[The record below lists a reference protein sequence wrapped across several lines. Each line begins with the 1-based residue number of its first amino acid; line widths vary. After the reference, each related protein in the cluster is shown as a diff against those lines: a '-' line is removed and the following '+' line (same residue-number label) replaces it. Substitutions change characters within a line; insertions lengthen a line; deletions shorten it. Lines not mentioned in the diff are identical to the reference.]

1 MCRDIHAYASL
12 GLYNRDMYQFLRRHS
27 PTRIFAVSTLISLA
41 ALVFVAATLGW
52 QAALVTL
59 ALIVIEMTFSF
70 DNAIINARIL
80 TTMSPFW
87 QKMFM
92 TVGILVAVFGMRIVF
107 PIAVVMLG
115 AGLSW
120 QSVLDL
126 ALHHPHEYAEK
137 LHQAHPSIASFGGM
151 FLLMLTLDFF
161 MDRSRT
167 TRWLKGFE
175 RRVQAIGHAWM
186 PTVISVLVVVAL
198 ALLPANEHPMQTLQA
213 GAAGIVLYLVI
224 KGLTELFTRRQT
236 GSTGTGKAVLKTGLA
251 GFTAFLY
258 LEVLDA
264 SFSLDGVIGAFA
276 ITYNVLLI
284 AIGLGVGA
292 LWVRSF
298 TLYMVHHR
306 TLHTYHYL
314 EHGAHYTIG
323 LLSVFLL
330 TSLFV
335 GVPEAIP
342 GIAGVAIIALSIVA
356 SKRDETAEDTV
367 TIG

>member
-1 MCRDIHAYASL
+1 MHHL
-12 GLYNRDMYQFLRRHS
+12 LNPHS
-27 PTRIFAVSTLISLA
+27 PTRIFAVSVLISIA
-41 ALVFVAATLGW
+41 ALVFVAMTLGF
-52 QAALVTL
+52 QAALLTL

-80 TTMSPFW
+80 NTMSPFW

-92 TVGILVAVFGMRIVF
+92 TVGILIAVFGMRIVF

-115 AGLSW
+115 AGLGW
-120 QSVLDL
+120 QEVVDL
-126 ALHHPHEYAEK
+126 ALNRPDEYADK

-151 FLLMLTLDFF
+151 FLMMLTLDFF
-161 MDRSRT
+161 LDRR
-167 TRWLKGFE
+167 RDVLWLKKFE
-175 RRVQAIGHAWM
+175 GAMQKIGHSWM
-186 PTVISVLVVVAL
+186 PTVISVAITGII
-198 ALLPANEHPMQTLQA
+198 ALLPFNTHPAETLRA
-213 GAAGIVLYLVI
+213 GLFGVGLYLAI
-224 KGLTELFTRRQT
+224 KGLTELFSRRQEARAAA
-236 GSTGTGKAVLKTGLA
+236 GKALVKTGLA

-276 ITYNVLLI
+276 ITNNVILI

-298 TLYMVHHR
+298 TLYMVHHK

-314 EHGAHYTIG
+314 ENGAHYTIG
-323 LLSVFLL
+323 VLAIFLL
-330 TSLFV
+330 TSLFF
-335 GVPEAIP
+335 GIPEAIA
-342 GIAGVAIIALSIVA
+342 GIAGVAIIAASIVA
-356 SKRDETAEDTV
+356 SKRDETPEDIV

>member
-1 MCRDIHAYASL
+1 MHHL
-12 GLYNRDMYQFLRRHS
+12 LKPHS
-27 PTRIFAVSTLISLA
+27 PARIFAVSVLISLS
-41 ALVFVAATLGW
+41 ALVFVGATLGL
-52 QAALVTL
+52 QAALLTL

-80 TTMSPFW
+80 NTMSPFW

-92 TVGILVAVFGMRIVF
+92 TVGILIAVFGMRIVF

-115 AGLSW
+115 AGLGW
-120 QSVLDL
+120 NEVVDL
-126 ALHHPHEYAEK
+126 ALNRPDEYAEK
-137 LHQAHPSIASFGGM
+137 IHAAHPSIASFGGM
-151 FLLMLTLDFF
+151 FLTMLTLDFF
-161 MDRSRT
+161 LDRR
-167 TRWLKGFE
+167 RDVLWLKKFE
-175 RRVQAIGHAWM
+175 RALQKIGHSWM
-186 PTVISVLVVVAL
+186 PTVISVVITGIV
-198 ALLPANEHPMQTLQA
+198 ALLPFNAHPAETLRA
-213 GAAGIVLYLVI
+213 GLFGIGLYLAI
-224 KGLTELFTRRQT
+224 KGLTELFSRRQNAKT
-236 GSTGTGKAVLKTGLA
+236 AAGKALVKTGLA

-276 ITYNVLLI
+276 ITNNVILI

-298 TLYMVHHR
+298 TLYMVHHK

-323 LLSVFLL
+323 VLAIFLI
-330 TSLFV
+330 TSLFF
-335 GVPEAIP
+335 GIPEAIA
-342 GIAGVAIIALSIVA
+342 GIVGVAIIAASIVA
-356 SKRDETAEDTV
+356 SKRDETPEDVV

>member
-1 MCRDIHAYASL
+1 MLIDN
-12 GLYNRDMYQFLRRHS
+12 LYNKGMHQLLHPHS
-27 PTRIFAVSTLISLA
+27 PTRIFAISVLISVA
-41 ALVFVAATLGW
+41 ALIFVGATLGM
-52 QAALVTL
+52 QAALLTL

-80 TTMSPFW
+80 NTMSPFW

-92 TVGILVAVFGMRIVF
+92 TVGILIAVFGMRIVF

-120 QSVLDL
+120 NDVLDL
-126 ALHHPHEYAEK
+126 ALNHPDEYAEK
-137 LHQAHPSIASFGGM
+137 LHHAHPSIAAFGGM
-151 FLLMLTLDFF
+151 FLMMLTLDFF
-161 MDRSRT
+161 LDKSRSVL
-167 TRWLKGFE
+167 WLKRFE
-175 RRVQAIGHAWM
+175 RTVQSVGHVWL
-186 PTVISVLVVVAL
+186 PTVISVVLVGTL
-198 ALLPANEHPMQTLQA
+198 ALLPFNEHPIETLRA
-213 GAAGIVLYLVI
+213 GLFGIGLYLAI
-224 KGLTELFTRRQT
+224 KGLTELFSRRQEKDAK
-236 GSTGTGKAVLKTGLA
+236 TGKSLIKTGLA

-276 ITYNVLLI
+276 ITHNVVLI

-298 TLYMVHHR
+298 TLYMVHHK

-330 TSLFV
+330 SGLFI
-335 GVPEAIP
+335 GIPEAVA
-342 GIAGVAIIALSIVA
+342 GIAGVAIIAMSIVA
-356 SKRDETAEDTV
+356 SKRDEKPEDTI

>member
-1 MCRDIHAYASL
+1 MLIDN
-12 GLYNRDMYQFLRRHS
+12 LYNSDMHRFLHPHS
-27 PTRIFAVSTLISLA
+27 PVRIFAISVLISVA
-41 ALVFVAATLGW
+41 ALAFVGGTLGL
-52 QAALVTL
+52 QAALLTL

-80 TTMSPFW
+80 NTMSPFW

-92 TVGILVAVFGMRIVF
+92 TVGILIAVFGMRIVF

-120 QSVLDL
+120 GDVLDL
-126 ALHHPHEYAEK
+126 ALNHPDEYAEK
-137 LHQAHPSIASFGGM
+137 LHHAHPSIAAFGGM
-151 FLLMLTLDFF
+151 FLMMLTLDFF
-161 MDRSRT
+161 MDKARDVL
-167 TRWLKGFE
+167 WLKKIE
-175 RRVQAIGHAWM
+175 APLQKIGHVWM
-186 PTVISVLVVVAL
+186 PTVVSVALVGIL
-198 ALLPANEHPMQTLQA
+198 ALLPFNAHPGETLKA
-213 GAAGIVLYLVI
+213 GLFGIVLYLVI
-224 KGLTELFTRRQT
+224 KGLTALFGRRQE
-236 GSTGTGKAVLKTGLA
+236 STSKPGKAVLKTGLA

-276 ITYNVLLI
+276 ITHNVILI

-298 TLYMVHHR
+298 TLYMVHHK

-314 EHGAHYTIG
+314 EHGAHYTIA

-330 TSLFV
+330 SGLFI
-335 GVPEAIP
+335 GIPEAVA
-342 GIAGVAIIALSIVA
+342 GIAGVAIISLSIVA
-356 SKRDETAEDTV
+356 SKRDEKDDDVV
-367 TIG
+367 TIE